1 MNDSAVGPAGL
12 FDLDRQ
18 RRVLAALKRRLVAGD
33 EQRQRMLDA
42 QAAEERAESARAQ
55 DVLAECRQRC
65 SRWRRDAL
73 QAWDDAEEAVVL
85 RYETDTIA
93 ARDQWEQELAE
104 QRRQAQASA
113 KRVEAEA
120 AAATQ
125 QTLAEYQANRPKPD
139 AAKREAHRRVAGAL
153 RPLKQSV
160 DAVRELVVRRLD
172 HLPDVA
178 PPEDS
183 GADGWTSPVS
193 IDDAIGAI
201 GALHEQVRACDQ
213 ELRSGTAVALVDSYR
228 IPIGAFVVAVVWAVG
243 GYFLGPDPPWL
254 WMAGG
259 LPAAGLLAFAVYLLS
274 MPPIK
279 RLTRRW
285 YPEVEHAHHRAE
297 ACAAVARRL
306 AADQARR
313 EQSKLAQIRD
323 ERLAEI
329 RDEKERHLR
338 ELVERLAAEREAA
351 GQRWKERV
359 QGIARRYTR
368 ESVDVSRRMRAAA
381 DRTAADIARELSET
395 ESSLRQ
401 SRQRRESERREAVGQ
416 LDRRLAAGRSRL
428 ERRIAATF
436 ARLNRRHPGWD
447 EVIAG
452 RTAGHAGLDS
462 EPAAGTPSA
471 ERSADGGPSAGAA
484 TDRVTPTAPDT
495 VDFLPVGMIT
505 ADVAGVPY
513 RLPAVLHR
521 RTYSGLIVEA
531 DAAQMPTAIDTI
543 HQIIW
548 RMLAAAPPGRCRL
561 TLIDPIGRGQNFTS
575 FMALADYDPA
585 VVGHRVWTTEAQI
598 ESRLAEVATH
608 VEDVLQAMLRDRY
621 ARVEDYNAVAGLMAE
636 PYRLIAAVGF
646 PEALSR
652 LAYRHLRALIEAGP
666 RCGLLT
672 LLVVDPGQ
680 AWPAE
685 MPLPDAD
692 RMLRLGIAADGSV
705 RCGVAGLD
713 RFPLRIGEL
722 PPPEVRPRLVEQ
734 VGLATVAA
742 ARVEVPLESLMA
754 EPPGGAASS
763 ADGLSIPVG
772 TQGAGRVL
780 SLDLGSGVCQHAL
793 VAGKTGSGKSTLLHA
808 LITSGAYH
816 YRPDELHF
824 YLLDFKKGV
833 EFKPYAE
840 LGLPHARVIGIESE
854 REFGLSVL
862 RRLDQELQRRGE
874 AFRDAGVQS
883 LAAFRA
889 ASGKPLPRIL
899 LVVDEFQEIFVR
911 DDRLAAD
918 AAMLLDRLVR
928 QGRSFGIH
936 VVLSSQSLAGANA
949 LPRATLGQMAVRV
962 ALQCGESDAAL
973 ILGDDN
979 TAARLLARPGEA
991 IYNDAG
997 GRIEGNRPFQV
1008 AWLPAEKLQERL
1020 RMVAGRD
1027 AAPAA
1032 SLAPAIVFEGN
1043 RPSRWSP
1050 RLAEAVG
1057 EGAPGTAVLCGL
1069 LGEAVE
1075 IGPPVGVRFAADPGR
1090 NLVVVAPPESRPP
1103 LFASLASSLRAR
1115 CSELRLI
1122 HFGAPRAGEG
1132 EDLGEWLAAA
1142 HISSERVRPR
1152 ESAEAMREIDRE
1164 VSGRAGGGTAQPPIL
1179 LLIDPLERFRD
1190 LRQRDAFAFS
1200 LEAADDTDGA
1210 AALQRVLRDGPSV
1223 NVFTAIACG
1232 GAETLSRWL
1241 PRGSLHDLEQRV
1253 LGRLNA
1259 ADSSLLIDT
1268 AAAAELS
1275 AATMLAYDDADGRMV
1290 KFRPCGMPDAE
1301 AVAGWLRGR
1310 EDPSV

>member
-18 RRVLAALKRRLVAGD
+18 RRVLAALQRRLVAGA
-33 EQRQRMLDA
+33 EQRRRMLDV
-42 QAAEERAESARAQ
+42 QAAEERAESEEARRL
-55 DVLAECRQRC
+55 LAECRQRC
-65 SRWRRDAL
+65 SQWRRDAL
-73 QAWDDAEEAVVL
+73 KAWDDAEEAVIL
-85 RYETDTIA
+85 RYESETIA
-93 ARDQWEQELAE
+93 ARDQWERDLAE
-104 QRRQAQASA
+104 QRRQAQAKA
-113 KRVEAEA
+113 KAIEAEA
-120 AAATQ
+120 TAATR

-139 AAKREAHRRVAGAL
+139 IAKREANRRVAGAI
-153 RPLKQSV
+153 RPLERSV
-160 DAVRELVVRRLD
+160 ESVRELVIRRLD
-172 HLPDVA
+172 HLPNVA
-178 PPEDS
+178 PPEKS
-183 GADGWTSPVS
+183 AADAWPRPVS
-193 IDDAIGAI
+193 VDDAIGAI
-201 GALHEQVRACDQ
+201 EDLHEKVVACDR
-213 ELRSGTAVALVDSYR
+213 ELRSGTAVTLVDSYR
-228 IPIGAFVVAVVWAVG
+228 IPIGAVTVAIGWSVG
-243 GYFLGPDPPWL
+243 AFFLGPDPPWL
-254 WMAGG
+254 LMAGG
-259 LPAAGLLAFAVYLLS
+259 WPAAGLLAFLVYLLS
-274 MPPIK
+274 MPSIK

-285 YPEVEHAHHRAE
+285 YPEVEQARHRAE

-306 AADQARR
+306 AADQAQR
-313 EQSKLAQIRD
+313 ELAEYARIRD

-329 RDEKERHLR
+329 RTDKERRLR
-338 ELVERLAAEREAA
+338 ALTERLSADREAA
-351 GQRWKERV
+351 GQRWQQRV
-359 QGIARRYTR
+359 QEIARRYTR
-368 ESVDVSRRMRAAA
+368 ESTDVSRQMRAAA
-381 DRTAADIARELSET
+381 DQTAADIARELSGT
-395 ESSLRQ
+395 ESSLQRLQ
-401 SRQRRESERREAVGQ
+401 QRREAERREAVRQ
-416 LDRRLAAGRSRL
+416 LDRRLAAGRMRL
-428 ERRIAATF
+428 EGRIAAAF
-436 ARLNRRHPGWD
+436 EKLNRRHPGWD
-447 EVIAG
+447 ELVTGPIAAEAEPSEG
-452 RTAGHAGLDS
+452 KPSEGKASAAEPSERATADRA
-462 EPAAGTPSA
+462 EPS
-471 ERSADGGPSAGAA
+471 
-484 TDRVTPTAPDT
+484 APDT
-495 VDFLPVGMIT
+495 VDFLPVGTIA
-505 ADVAGVPY
+505 ADVEGVPY

-531 DAAQMPTAIDTI
+531 DATQMPLAIDAV

-621 ARVEDYNAVAGLMAE
+621 ARVEDYNAVAGSMAE

-652 LAYRHLRALIEAGP
+652 LAYRHLRALIEGGP

-680 AWPAE
+680 PWPAE

-692 RMLRLGIAADGSV
+692 RMLRLNIAADGSV
-705 RCGVAGLD
+705 RCQVDGLD
-713 RFPLRIGEL
+713 RFPLRVGEL
-722 PPPEVRPRLVEQ
+722 PPPEVRPRLIEQ
-734 VGLATVAA
+734 IGIATVAA
-742 ARVEVPLESLMA
+742 ARVEVPLESLLA
-754 EPPGGAASS
+754 EPPGGASSS
-763 ADGLSIPVG
+763 AGGLSIPVG

-780 SLDLGSGVCQHAL
+780 NLDLGAGVCQHAL

-816 YRPDELHF
+816 YGPDELHF

-918 AAMLLDRLVR
+918 ASMLLDRLVR
-928 QGRSFGIH
+928 QGRSFGMH

-1020 RMVAGRD
+1020 RMVARRD
-1027 AAPAA
+1027 AASAA

-1057 EGAPGTAVLCGL
+1057 EADGGAGGLCGL

-1075 IGPPVGVRFAADPGR
+1075 IGPPVGVRFTADPGR
-1090 NLVVVAPPESRPP
+1090 NLLVVAPPESRPP
-1103 LFASLASSLRAR
+1103 VFASLASSLRAR
-1115 CSELRLI
+1115 CPDLRLI

-1132 EDLGEWLAAA
+1132 EDLREWLAAA
-1142 HISSERVRPR
+1142 NIRSECVRPR
-1152 ESAEAMREIDRE
+1152 ESVEKMGEIDRE
-1164 VSGRAGGGTAQPPIL
+1164 VQERAAGEVARPPIL

-1290 KFRPCGMPDAE
+1290 KFRPCGMPDAD

-1310 EDPSV
+1310 EGPSV

>member
-18 RRVLAALKRRLVAGD
+18 RRVLAALKRRLVAGA
-33 EQRQRMLDA
+33 EWRRRMLDA
-42 QAAEERAESARAQ
+42 HAAEEQAESDEARR
-55 DVLAECRQRC
+55 VLTECRQRC
-65 SRWRRDAL
+65 AQWRRDAL
-73 QAWDDAEEAVVL
+73 KAWDDAEEAIIL
-85 RYETDTIA
+85 RYESDTLA
-93 ARDQWEQELAE
+93 SRDRWERELAE
-104 QRRQAQASA
+104 QRRQAQAKA
-113 KRVEAEA
+113 KLIEGEAT
-120 AAATQ
+120 AATQ
-125 QTLAEYQANRPKPD
+125 QTLADYQANRPQPD
-139 AAKREAHRRVAGAL
+139 AAKREVNRRVAGAI
-153 RPLKQSV
+153 RPLEQSV
-160 DAVRELVVRRLD
+160 ESVRELVVRRLD
-172 HLPDVA
+172 HLPNVA
-178 PPEDS
+178 PPEKS
-183 GADGWTSPVS
+183 GAEACPPPVS
-193 IDDAIGAI
+193 VDDAIGAI
-201 GALHEQVRACDQ
+201 EGLHERILACDR
-213 ELRSGTAVALVDSYR
+213 ELRSGAAVTLVDSYR
-228 IPIGAFVVAVVWAVG
+228 IPVGAMVVAIAWSVG
-243 GYFLGPDPPWL
+243 AYFLGPDPPWL
-254 WMAGG
+254 LMAAG
-259 LPAAGLLAFAVYLLS
+259 LPAAGLIAFLVYLLS

-285 YPEVEHAHHRAE
+285 YPEVEHARQRAE
-297 ACAAVARRL
+297 ACATVARRL
-306 AADQARR
+306 AAERAQR
-313 EQSKLAQIRD
+313 ELAKYAQIRD
-323 ERLAEI
+323 ERIAEI
-329 RDEKERHLR
+329 RSEKERRLR
-338 ELVERLAAEREAA
+338 ELTERLSADREAA
-351 GQRWKERV
+351 GQQWQQRV
-359 QGIARRYTR
+359 QEIARRYTR
-368 ESVDVSRRMRAAA
+368 ESAEVSRQMRAAA
-381 DRTAADIARELSET
+381 DQTAADIARELSGT
-395 ESSLRQ
+395 ESSWRELQ
-401 SRQRRESERREAVGQ
+401 QRRQAERREAVGQ
-416 LDRRLAAGRSRL
+416 LDRRLAAGRMRL
-428 ERRIAATF
+428 ERRIASAF
-436 ARLNRRHPGWD
+436 EKVNRRHPAWD
-447 EVIAG
+447 KVVIG
-452 RTAGHAGLDS
+452 PTVTDGK
-462 EPAAGTPSA
+462 PSPG
-471 ERSADGGPSAGAA
+471 ETADGGE
-484 TDRVTPTAPDT
+484 PTAPDT
-495 VDFLPVGMIT
+495 VDFLPVGTIA
-505 ADVAGVPY
+505 ADVEGVPY

-531 DAAQMPTAIDTI
+531 DATQMPVAIDTV

-548 RMLAAAPPGRCRL
+548 RMLAAAPPGRTRL

-621 ARVEDYNAVAGLMAE
+621 ARVEDYNAVAGSMAE

-652 LAYRHLRALIEAGP
+652 LAYRHLRALIEGGP

-680 AWPAE
+680 PWPAE
-685 MPLPDAD
+685 MPLPDAE
-692 RMLRLGIAADGSV
+692 RMLRLNITADGSAHCRV
-705 RCGVAGLD
+705 DGLD
-713 RFPLRIGEL
+713 RFPLRVGEL
-722 PPPEVRPRLVEQ
+722 PPPEVRPRLIEQ
-734 VGLATVAA
+734 IGIATVAS
-742 ARVEVPLESLMA
+742 ARVEVPLESLLA
-754 EPPGGAASS
+754 EPPGGASSS
-763 ADGLSIPVG
+763 AGGLSIPVG

-780 SLDLGSGVCQHAL
+780 SLDLGAGVCQHAL

-854 REFGLSVL
+854 REFGLSVF

-883 LAAFRA
+883 LAAYRA

-918 AAMLLDRLVR
+918 ASMLLDRLVR
-928 QGRSFGIH
+928 QGRSFGMH

-1020 RMVAGRD
+1020 RMVARRD
-1027 AAPAA
+1027 ADAAA
-1032 SLAPAIVFEGN
+1032 SLPPGIVFEGN

-1057 EGAPGTAVLCGL
+1057 EADRGSGGLCGL

-1075 IGPPVGVRFAADPGR
+1075 IGPPVGVRFTADPGR
-1090 NLVVVAPPESRPP
+1090 NLLVVAPPESRPP
-1103 LFASLASSLRAR
+1103 VFASLASSLCAR
-1115 CSELRLI
+1115 CPDLRLI

-1132 EDLGEWLAAA
+1132 EDLHEWLAAA
-1142 HISSERVRPR
+1142 NIRSESVRPR
-1152 ESAEAMREIDRE
+1152 ESVEKMREIDRE
-1164 VSGRAGGGTAQPPIL
+1164 VHDRVAGEVARPPIL

-1200 LEAADDTDGA
+1200 LEATDDTDGA

-1223 NVFTAIACG
+1223 NVFTAMACG

-1275 AATMLAYDDADGRMV
+1275 TATMLAYDDADGRMV

-1301 AVAGWLRGR
+1301 AVANWLRGR
-1310 EDPSV
+1310 GDPSA